1 MNDEILI
8 AITGAASGLIGTIV
22 GAVVSWYSSERRSKI
37 QNTVDLHREWQS
49 DDMTAI
55 RQKADRFLRDNA
67 GRQLLQLELDA
78 DPAAYANVQ
87 SILNFFHRLWM
98 LLKHKQLTNYLVP
111 ELFGNYIV
119 WWNVN
124 CFEAGIPSKWVIRQD
139 WLSLYAWLEANSSAE
154 SFRQWKDNAA
164 FAKRNREAGGLP
176 GAAVAQPGA
185 LADGPAPGGPWLS

>member
-1 MNDEILI
+1 MDDEILI
-8 AITGAASGLIGTIV
+8 AVTGAAAGLIGTVV

-55 RQKADRFLRDNA
+55 RLKADRLVRENT
-67 GRQLLQLELDA
+67 GIHLLQLELDG
-78 DPAAYANVQ
+78 DPTAYANVLRV
-87 SILNFFHRLWM
+87 LNFFQRLWM

-111 ELFGNYIV
+111 ELFGSYIV

-139 WLSLYAWLEANSSAE
+139 WLSLYAWLEANSSVE
-154 SFRQWKDNAA
+154 TFGRWKDNAA
-164 FAKRNREAGGLP
+164 FAKKNRQAGSLLA
-176 GAAVAQPGA
+176 AAVAQPGA
-185 LADGPAPGGPWLS
+185 QADGPAPGGPAA